1 MEDLVPFLIF
11 LIIVAV
17 NVVKFLAERGK
28 RKPSSG
34 KAEPQPPQPKRAT
47 SSLET
52 FFEDLAKQMAP
63 KPPEIPDWP
72 EGHERPDYV
81 QEMETFEPTRG
92 EEFGEEQTAEIIPF
106 SPPEP
111 VARARETTAPATV
124 QRQTTTK
131 PMLSGSQGMRM
142 PSMNRGG
149 NRQRSGFRIKG
160 RESLKQAMI
169 AHIVFSPP
177 RAYDLSFDQTITR
190 R

>member
-11 LIIVAV
+11 LVIVAI
-17 NVVKFLAERGK
+17 NVIKFFAERGK

-34 KAEPQPPQPKRAT
+34 EAEPQPPQPKRAT

-52 FFEDLAKQMAP
+52 FFEDLAKQMTP
-63 KPPEIPDWP
+63 KPTEIPDWP

-81 QEMETFEPTRG
+81 QEMETFEQART
-92 EEFGEEQTAEIIPF
+92 EELEEEPVAEIIPF

-111 VARARETTAPATV
+111 VARVQEREAPATV
-124 QRQTTTK
+124 QRQATTK

-142 PSMNRGG
+142 PSMNRSG
-149 NRQRSGFRIKG
+149 NGQRSGFRIKG
-160 RESLKQAMI
+160 RESLKRAMI

>member
-1 MEDLVPFLIF
+1 MDELLGIVVV
-11 LIIVAV
+11 LIIVVV
-17 NVVKFLAERGK
+17 NVVKFLAERS
-28 RKPSSG
+28 KPSSG
-34 KAEPQPPQPKRAT
+34 KAEPQPPRPKRAT

-81 QEMETFEPTRG
+81 QEMETFEPAQAG
-92 EEFGEEQTAEIIPF
+92 EFGEEQTAEIIPF

-111 VARARETTAPATV
+111 VARVQEREAPATV

-142 PSMNRGG
+142 RSMNRGG
-149 NRQRSGFRIKG
+149 FRING
-160 RESLKQAMI
+160 GESLRQAMI